1 MVNKNILDNL
11 TGQEIKEMIYAK
23 NIELEKLNASALR
36 KLMDY
41 EIDMICLG
49 NGDEEL
55 VSQCALLLNELDPPE
70 ITREDLINIIDK
82 TGEQYVTVVSQEA
95 VRHKV
100 PKKRGINKRTA
111 LFAAVLAVTIIASAL
126 VSCGVIFDFFEYLAE
141 IAREPVGTQITVDG
155 FTFYHSGESKEYSSI
170 EEMIEKENLDIMYPT
185 KWPEG
190 ARIERVSVSSGV
202 HGNDSIAIL
211 TNHINVSVH
220 ISICGLNNSD
230 SYEEKERV
238 FINNKTFYIFKEN
251 DYYAYCYYKDNSYSI
266 RADSYD
272 NLILILENLKEK

>member
-41 EIDMICLG
+41 EINMICLG

-82 TGEQYVTVVSQEA
+82 TEEQYVTVVSQEA

-111 LFAAVLAVTIIASAL
+111 LIAAVLAVTIIASAL
-126 VSCGVIFDFFEYLAE
+126 VSCGVIFDFFKYLAD

-155 FTFYHSGESKEYSSI
+155 ITFYNTGESKKYSSI
-170 EEMIEKENLDIMYPT
+170 EELMEKENLDIMYPT
-185 KWPEG
+185 KLPDG
-190 ARIERVSVSSGV
+190 VYIETVTVADDIVS
-202 HGNDSIAIL
+202 
-211 TNHINVSVH
+211 
-220 ISICGLNNSD
+220 
-230 SYEEKERV
+230 EKEIGIATTDKNI
-238 FINNKTFYIFKEN
+238 FIVISVNYEPDFVVEDADEIVPVNDYAFYIVDNYAMCYHKGNHYSIKTENYNDLITIIKSFKE
-251 DYYAYCYYKDNSYSI
+251 
-266 RADSYD
+266 
-272 NLILILENLKEK
+272 